1 MRFVNT
7 YALLYELINNTSL
20 NRVTF
25 ADEFSY
31 REKSKVIK

>member
-7 YALLYELINNTSL
+7 YALLYELINNTSP

-25 ADEFSY
+25 AGES
-31 REKSKVIK
+31 RIEKRVK

>member
-7 YALLYELINNTSL
+7 YALLYELINNTSP

-25 ADEFSY
+25 AVEFSY
-31 REKSKVIK
+31 REKGKVIK